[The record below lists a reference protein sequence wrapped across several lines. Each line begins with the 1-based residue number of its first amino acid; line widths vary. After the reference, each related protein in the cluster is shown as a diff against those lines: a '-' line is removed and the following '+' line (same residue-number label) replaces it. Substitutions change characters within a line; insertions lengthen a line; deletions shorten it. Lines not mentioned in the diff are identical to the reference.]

1 MFYGKYRGKV
11 INNVDPLM
19 LGRILALV
27 PAVSGLPLTWA
38 LPAAPFAGS
47 GVGFFALPPIGANVW
62 IEFEGGDSDYPI
74 WSGCFW
80 GEGEVPAQPPL
91 PTTFMIKTQLATL
104 SINDL
109 TAELRLEAKTPSGLQ
124 TVVLNAEGVKLSS
137 DTVSVTITPQS
148 IELKHTGSIGT
159 VAPEGIT
166 FESGAASVKVTPAA
180 IDIENGAAG
189 AHFTPASISLKNA
202 AASIDLSLVA
212 VSLNDG
218 ALEVM

>member
-1 MFYGKYRGKV
+1 MFNGKYRGKV
-11 INNVDPLM
+11 VNNIDPLM
-19 LGRILALV
+19 LGRIIPLV
-27 PAVSGLPLTWA
+27 PAVSELPLSWA

-62 IEFEGGDSDYPI
+62 IEFEGGDANYPI
-74 WSGCFW
+74 WTGCFW
-80 GEGEVPAQPPL
+80 GEAEVPAQWAL

-104 SINDL
+104 SIDDL
-109 TAELRLEAKTPSGLQ
+109 TAELRLEAKTPAGLQ
-124 TVVLNAEGVKLSS
+124 TVVLNTEGVKLTS

-148 IELKHTGSIGT
+148 IELKHSGSTGT

-166 FESGAASVKVTPAA
+166 LESGAASVKVTPAA

-189 AHFTPASISLKNA
+189 AHFTPTSIGLKNG
-202 AASIDLSLVA
+202 AASVDLSPTS